1 MNHAADEDPRAEAI
15 HVWRHPRA
23 VTPSPGQ
30 SAAGLAVG
38 WAKRSVPTGSTP
50 GRCTGSTDTPIDRR
64 KAKRLARRVQGMT
77 RQAGL
82 PRIVVT
88 SHLRRCADVGRWLR
102 RWGWIHR
109 IDASIAEIHFGD
121 WEGRSWDDIG
131 QSKLDEWVADFAAYA
146 PGGGE
151 SLLAMLERAASWH
164 TTEPVVVIGHAGWM
178 LARRWLEEGRDSPA
192 SAAQWPKAPKHGSL
206 WRLSPHRF
214 RPEVV

>member
-1 MNHAADEDPRAEAI
+1 MNHAADEGANAEAI

-23 VTPSPGQ
+23 
-30 SAAGLAVG
+30 
-38 WAKRSVPTGSTP
+38 
-50 GRCTGSTDTPIDRR
+50 
-64 KAKRLARRVQGMT
+64 
-77 RQAGL
+77 
-82 PRIVVT
+82 

-178 LARRWLEEGRDSPA
+178 LARRWLEEGRDPPA

-206 WRLSPHRF
+206 WRLSPIAFVRKWS
-214 RPEVV
+214 RPLSQGNVLNRGRRRVG